1 MSMPMSM
8 PVGAASRQR
17 GFSLVE
23 VSVVMAIILLMAIIG
38 VPVISNYVVESKV
51 PKVGEQLARF
61 VLQAKVNALSGSS
74 TPYRGMNT
82 ASLASM
88 VMGSSIFTVSGS
100 DEAPRVLHGLGAN
113 GEVIIAEQAAGAAF
127 SITLTRVSHAAC
139 PSIAS
144 VMQRVADTI
153 TMGTEGRA
161 GAVVKDIVMPYS
173 AQTAKSRCARG
184 DVNTVVFTMS

>member
-1 MSMPMSM
+1 MRVMT
-8 PVGAASRQR
+8 ASGQR

-38 VPVISNYVVESKV
+38 VPVINNFVVESKV

-61 VLQAKVNALSGSS
+61 VLQAKVNALSGSP
-74 TPYRGMNT
+74 TPYRGINT
-82 ASLASM
+82 SSLANS
-88 VMGSSIFTVSGS
+88 VMGSSIFTVSGRE
-100 DEAPRVLHGLGAN
+100 DAPRVLHGLGAN
-113 GEVIIAEQAAGAAF
+113 GEISVVEQAGGGAF
-127 SITLTRVSHAAC
+127 SITLTRVSQAAC

-153 TMGTEGRA
+153 VMGADGRSMS
-161 GAVVKDIVMPYS
+161 VVKDGTVQYS
-173 AQTAKSRCARG
+173 AQSAKSRCARG

>member
-1 MSMPMSM
+1 MAVMA
-8 PVGAASRQR
+8 VSRQR

-38 VPVISNYVVESKV
+38 VPVISNFVVESKV

-61 VLQAKVNALSGSS
+61 VLQAKVNALSGSP

-82 ASLASM
+82 SSLAST
-88 VMGSSIFTVSGS
+88 VMGSSIFTVSGRE
-100 DEAPRVLHGLGAN
+100 DAPRVMHGLGAN
-113 GEVIIAEQAAGAAF
+113 GEINVAEQAGGSAF

-144 VMQRVADTI
+144 VMQRMADTI
-153 TMGTEGRA
+153 VIGAEGRA
-161 GAVVKDIVMPYS
+161 TSVVKDSTVQYN
-173 AQTAKSRCARG
+173 AQLAKARCARG